1 MQTNVINYSVG
12 MFSKSC
18 KYGIKA
24 VLFIAKE
31 SWENRRTSIDIIA
44 ERIDSPKEF
53 THKVLQRLVKT
64 GIVKSVKGK
73 GGGFEIENEILKDL
87 KLSEVVE
94 AIDGDELYTNCIL
107 GLMECNHEKPCPVHK
122 QFLPIKKAIEKTL
135 KNTLIISL
143 LDGLKEELT
152 FLKI

>member
-1 MQTNVINYSVG
+1 

-44 ERIDSPKEF
+44 ERTDSPKEF
-53 THKVLQRLVKT
+53 TNKILQRLVKA

-73 GGGFEIENEILKDL
+73 RGGFEIEDEVLKDL
-87 KLSEVVE
+87 RLSEVVE
-94 AIDGDELYTNCIL
+94 AIDGNEMYTECIL
-107 GLMECNHEKPCPVHK
+107 GLTQCGHEKPCPVHE
-122 QFLPIKKAIEKTL
+122 QFLPIKKTIEKTL

-143 LDGLKEELT
+143 LDNLEEELT